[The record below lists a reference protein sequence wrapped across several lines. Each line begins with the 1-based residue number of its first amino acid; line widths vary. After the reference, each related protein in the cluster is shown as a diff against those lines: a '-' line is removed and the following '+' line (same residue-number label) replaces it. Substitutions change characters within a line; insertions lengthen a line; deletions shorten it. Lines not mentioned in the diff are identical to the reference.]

1 MKISKFVAAAL
12 LLVVTSTL
20 SARAEEKQAKKSSEA
35 HKNVSRGLEGAPP
48 APTPSC
54 DLPTKDPAIWDK
66 SVTAGF
72 NYTEGNSKT
81 SSLNLNGKV
90 MRDYLGEAWRFEADY
105 NYGNAADDPNSQRE
119 VTKNNFRANG
129 DYKHTLDSV
138 WFAGANTSF
147 AYDEIAD
154 LNYRVILSPALG
166 AYVIKEDKQKLSL
179 EAGPSYV
186 FEDLGGEQNDF
197 AAARIADRWTWKF
210 SETASIYQS
219 AEYLVSFED
228 SGNYIFNGEVGLE
241 AALTSKVNLVLAVR
255 DYYINQPAED
265 RRPND
270 VYTLTGLKV
279 NL

>member
-1 MKISKFVAAAL
+1 MKISKCVAAAF
-12 LLVVTSTL
+12 LLVLTSAV

-35 HKNVSRGLEGAPP
+35 HKNVSKGLDGAPP

-54 DLPTKDPAIWDK
+54 DLPPKDPAIWDK
-66 SVTAGF
+66 SITAGF

-166 AYVIKEDKQKLSL
+166 AYLIKEDKQKLSL

-241 AALTSKVNLVLAVR
+241 AALTSQVNLVLAVR